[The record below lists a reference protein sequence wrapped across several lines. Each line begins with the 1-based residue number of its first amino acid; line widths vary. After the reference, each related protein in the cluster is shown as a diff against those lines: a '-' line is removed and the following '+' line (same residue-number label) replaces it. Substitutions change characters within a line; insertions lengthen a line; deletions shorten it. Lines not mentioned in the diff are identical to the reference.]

1 VKWNGAVYTSGRT
14 FDIDIQ
20 DTIPLF
26 IYGTF
31 SDAPKDAIAP
41 IENTK
46 LAIVPIE
53 IKENMFSLSEFEEYS
68 KFVNVEVFDG
78 VTVADMKKYNE

>member
-1 VKWNGAVYTSGRT
+1 
-14 FDIDIQ
+14 
-20 DTIPLF
+20 LF